1 MLALMD
7 MGMATQK
14 ELNTVVVEERTARLG
29 PAIKTLS
36 APEPAEAD
44 ETLAA

>member
-7 MGMATQK
+7 LDMATQK
-14 ELNTVVVEERTARLG
+14 ELSTVVVEERTARLG
-29 PAIKTLS
+29 PAIKSTRAL
-36 APEPAEAD
+36 EPAEAD